1 MINIYELM
9 ISKKVDYIIREIMMG
24 NRTEFDFNRQL
35 VSIDNKGHLA
45 RCLHNTNYENY
56 LHYANYL
63 VEMGYLNVLHQDD
76 KEGKKLRAWYETQL
90 KHAHNHGYIQLY
102 CILYARSEPMFK
114 KYGEFQESEIKFF
127 DIITDN
133 YIENPHR
140 AHCCSKAFGYMAL
153 SEYAAIICKLIAAW
167 QSVPAEERAAQ
178 TRPEFKTW
186 LENEKDFVEKLH
198 LLKTPE
204 NEHWWKREK
213 EQFKQAKE
221 KMLEIIDQ
229 TLPLL

>member
-1 MINIYELM
+1 MKPAKIFQQYIWLVTLLM
-9 ISKKVDYIIREIMMG
+9 RHKRLTLDEISQRWE
-24 NRTEFDFNRQL
+24 
-35 VSIDNKGHLA
+35 
-45 RCLHNTNYENY
+45 
-56 LHYANYL
+56 
-63 VEMGYLNVLHQDD
+63 DD
-76 KEGKKLRAWYETQL
+76 KVIDGKPLLRSSFYRHKDAILNMFGIIIECDTE
-90 KHAHNHGYIQLY
+90 HGYKYYIGNDEVLEDESVQKWLLSTLSVDNIISESLSMQKR
-102 CILYARSEPMFK
+102 IL
-114 KYGEFQESEIKFF
+114 
-127 DIITDN
+127 
-133 YIENPHR
+133 
-140 AHCCSKAFGYMAL
+140 L
-153 SEYAAIICKLIAAW
+153 